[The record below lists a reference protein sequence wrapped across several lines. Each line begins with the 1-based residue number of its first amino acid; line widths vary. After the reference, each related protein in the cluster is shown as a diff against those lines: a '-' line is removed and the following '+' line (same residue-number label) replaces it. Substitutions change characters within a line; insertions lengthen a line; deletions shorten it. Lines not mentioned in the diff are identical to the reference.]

1 MSEIYADIGDS
12 PLETAEQTESER
24 RMKWVQ

>member
-1 MSEIYADIGDS
+1 MREIYADTRDS

-24 RMKWVQ
+24 TMKWVQ

>member
-1 MSEIYADIGDS
+1 MREIYADTGDS
-12 PLETAEQTESER
+12 PLEAAEQTESER